1 MNAEAARD
9 PTRKCRSSSEGP
21 FPVRVRLLGGFS
33 VWVGSRAVSEGAW
46 HLRKA
51 KSLVKLLAL
60 APGHGLYRE
69 QIMDLLWPELGKRAA
84 SNNLRGSLHGARR
97 ALAADSIVAS
107 HYLAS
112 KEERVALC
120 PEVELWVDVE
130 AFEEA
135 ANAARRSR
143 DPGAYRA
150 ALELYGG
157 ELLPEDRYEEW
168 AEGRR
173 GELMRLYLALL
184 VELAGLYQEHA
195 DHHSAVATLHE
206 VLAKEPTNEE
216 AHVGLMRLYALSGL
230 SEEALRQYERLSEAL
245 STELGAEPSAPTY
258 ALKEE
263 IAAGSFPP
271 PWSSPTA
278 PAAEEHA
285 DVGTHNLP
293 APRSRF
299 VGRER
304 ELIEV
309 KRALAM
315 TRVLT
320 LTGAGGS
327 GKTRLA
333 LEVARD
339 LVGAYSDGE
348 WLVELAPL
356 WEGRLVAHAVAEA
369 LGVTEQPGRSLNDAL
384 VDALREKRVLLV
396 LDNCEHLIEEAAL
409 LADVLLGLC
418 PRLRILAT
426 SREALNVEGEVVW
439 RVPTLAVPDS
449 GRPPGPR
456 DLTRYDA
463 VRLFVERARLR
474 LPDFEP
480 TPQNAGAVVQI
491 CRRLEGMPLAI
502 ELAAARVGAL
512 SLEQIS
518 ERIENSLKLLTG
530 GSRTATP
537 RQRTL
542 RGALDWSYDLL
553 SEEER
558 TLFRRLS
565 AFAGGWTLEAAEA
578 VGAGGGI
585 EEEDILDLLSKL
597 VDKSLVLSEAEAPD
611 VVRYRMLESVRQ
623 YAREQLEESEE
634 TEAIRRRHASYY
646 LTLAKE
652 AEPGLTGAQQQAWA
666 DRLEAE
672 HDNLRAALLW
682 SLENEPQRALQLAEM
697 LARFWE
703 IRSHFLEGSR
713 WLEASLRESEH
724 ADTATRAK
732 ALAEAG
738 TFVFHQGD
746 YKRAAVFHGEALT
759 LYREL
764 GDEGG
769 VAWSLLCLGA
779 QEVEQGDYE
788 RAKPLFEDALA
799 LSRKTGDKRTVG
811 YALHNLGEVARYRGE
826 YERAK
831 TRGMEALAV
840 FRAMDDEWCVARTLS
855 WLGMVTVYKSD
866 DREAA
871 AGFLREGLALNREIG
886 GWEWT
891 AYCLEGFAS
900 LVGAKARGESA
911 ARLWGA
917 AEALR
922 EEIGSPLQPSDRPDY
937 DRSVAAARTH
947 LDGAAW
953 EAAWKQ
959 GRAMS
964 LEEAMDYA
972 LLGEERNPS
981 ASSAP
986 EEQAI
991 GMQPSALTRREQE
1004 VANLIGRRLTSRQI
1018 ASRLNLSDHTINK
1031 HVANI
1036 LRKLNLRSREQVG
1049 AKMAEQRSHQF

>member
-1 MNAEAARD
+1 
-9 PTRKCRSSSEGP
+9 
-21 FPVRVRLLGGFS
+21 
-33 VWVGSRAVSEGAW
+33 
-46 HLRKA
+46 
-51 KSLVKLLAL
+51 
-60 APGHGLYRE
+60 
-69 QIMDLLWPELGKRAA
+69 MDLLWPELGKRPA

-120 PEVELWVDVE
+120 PEVEVWVDVE
-130 AFEEA
+130 AFEGA

-173 GELMRLYLALL
+173 GELMRLYLALR
-184 VELAGLYQEHA
+184 VELAGLYQEHG
-195 DHHSAVATLHE
+195 DHHSAVATLRE
-206 VLAKEPTNEE
+206 VLAEEPTNEE
-216 AHVGLMRLYALSGL
+216 AHVGLMRLYALSGR
-230 SEEALRQYERLSEAL
+230 SGEALRQYERLSEAL
-245 STELGAEPSAPTY
+245 SGELGKEPSPPTY

-263 IAAGSFPP
+263 IAAGNFPTLRI
-271 PWSSPTA
+271 SPTG
-278 PAAEEHA
+278 PPAEEHA
-285 DVGTHNLP
+285 DVGMHNLP

-304 ELIEV
+304 ELIQV

-339 LVGAYSDGE
+339 LVGAYPDGV

-356 WEGRLVAHAVAEA
+356 SEGRLVAHAVAEA
-369 LGVTEQPGRSLNDAL
+369 LGVPEQPGRSLNDAL
-384 VDALREKRVLLV
+384 VDALREKRVLVV
-396 LDNCEHLIEEAAL
+396 LDNCEHIIEEAARL
-409 LADVLLGLC
+409 VDVLLGLC

-449 GRPPGPR
+449 GRLTAPT

-491 CRRLEGMPLAI
+491 CRRLEGIPLAI
-502 ELAAARVGAL
+502 ELAAARVGTL

-518 ERIENSLKLLTG
+518 ERLEGSLKLLTG
-530 GSRTATP
+530 GGRTATP

-542 RGALDWSYDLL
+542 RGALDWSHELL
-553 SEEER
+553 SGEER
-558 TLFRRLS
+558 ELFRRLS
-565 AFAGGWTLEAAEA
+565 AFARGWTLEAAEA
-578 VGAGGGI
+578 VGAADVI
-585 EEEDILDLLSKL
+585 EEEDIMDVLSNL

-611 VVRYRMLESVRQ
+611 IVRYRMLESVRQ

-634 TEAIRRRHASYY
+634 AEAIRRRHASYY

-672 HDNLRAALLW
+672 HDNLRAALSW

-724 ADTATRAK
+724 ADTA
-732 ALAEAG
+732 
-738 TFVFHQGD
+738 
-746 YKRAAVFHGEALT
+746 
-759 LYREL
+759 
-764 GDEGG
+764 EG
-769 VAWSLLCLGA
+769 
-779 QEVEQGDYE
+779 
-788 RAKPLFEDALA
+788 
-799 LSRKTGDKRTVG
+799 LSRGGNVRLSSGRLQTGGRLPRG
-811 YALHNLGEVARYRGE
+811 SAYALPG
-826 YERAK
+826 
-831 TRGMEALAV
+831 
-840 FRAMDDEWCVARTLS
+840 
-855 WLGMVTVYKSD
+855 
-866 DREAA
+866 
-871 AGFLREGLALNREIG
+871 AGG
-886 GWEWT
+886 
-891 AYCLEGFAS
+891 
-900 LVGAKARGESA
+900 
-911 ARLWGA
+911 
-917 AEALR
+917 
-922 EEIGSPLQPSDRPDY
+922 
-937 DRSVAAARTH
+937 
-947 LDGAAW
+947 
-953 EAAWKQ
+953 
-959 GRAMS
+959 
-964 LEEAMDYA
+964 
-972 LLGEERNPS
+972 
-981 ASSAP
+981 
-986 EEQAI
+986 
-991 GMQPSALTRREQE
+991 
-1004 VANLIGRRLTSRQI
+1004 
-1018 ASRLNLSDHTINK
+1018 
-1031 HVANI
+1031 
-1036 LRKLNLRSREQVG
+1036 
-1049 AKMAEQRSHQF
+1049 

>member
-1 MNAEAARD
+1 MNAEAASD
-9 PTRKCRSSSEGP
+9 PSRKRRSSSDGP
-21 FPVRVRLLGGFS
+21 FPVRLRLLGGFG
-33 VWVGSRAVSEGAW
+33 VWVGSCAVSEGAW

-60 APGHGLYRE
+60 APGHALHRE
-69 QIMDLLWPELGKRAA
+69 QIMDLLWPELSKRAA

-97 ALAADSIVAS
+97 ALSADSIMAS
-107 HYLAS
+107 HYLSS

-143 DPGAYRA
+143 EPDAYRA

-173 GELMRLYLALL
+173 GELLGLYLALL
-184 VELAGLYQEHA
+184 VELAGLYQEHG
-195 DHHSAVATLHE
+195 DHHSAVARLRE

-216 AHVGLMRLYALSGL
+216 AHVGLMRLYALSGQ
-230 SEEALRQYERLSEAL
+230 SGEALRQYERLREVL
-245 STELGAEPSAPTY
+245 SAELGAEPSAPTC

-263 IAAGSFPP
+263 IATGSFPP
-271 PWSSPTA
+271 PRSSPTA
-278 PAAEEHA
+278 PVVEEHA

-339 LVGAYSDGE
+339 LVGAYPDGV

-356 WEGRLVAHAVAEA
+356 SEGKLIAHAVAEA
-369 LGVTEQPGRSLNDAL
+369 LGVPEQPGRSLNDAL
-384 VDALREKRVLLV
+384 VDALREKRVLVV
-396 LDNCEHLIEEAAL
+396 LDNCEHLIEEAARL
-409 LADVLLGLC
+409 VDVLLGLC

-439 RVPTLAVPDS
+439 RVPTLAVPDP
-449 GRPPGPR
+449 GRPPAPTELR
-456 DLTRYDA
+456 RYDA

-491 CRRLEGMPLAI
+491 CRRLEGMPLAM

-518 ERIENSLKLLTG
+518 GRLEDSLKLLTG
-530 GSRTATP
+530 GSRTATR

-542 RGALDWSYDLL
+542 RGALDWSYELL
-553 SEEER
+553 LEEER

-565 AFAGGWTLEAAEA
+565 AFAGWWTLEAAEA
-578 VGAGGGI
+578 VGAAGGI
-585 EEEDILDLLSKL
+585 EEDIMDVLSNL
-597 VDKSLVLSEAEAPD
+597 VDKSLVVTEPEAPE

-623 YAREQLEESEE
+623 YAREQLEESGEA
-634 TEAIRRRHASYY
+634 EAIRRRHASFY
-646 LTLAKE
+646 LALAKE
-652 AEPGLTGAQQQAWA
+652 AESGLTGAQQQAWA
-666 DRLEAE
+666 DQLEAE
-672 HDNLRAALLW
+672 HDNLRAALSW
-682 SLENEPQRALQLAEM
+682 SLENEPQTALQLAET

-713 WLEASLRESEH
+713 WLEAVLQETRH
-724 ADTATRAK
+724 TDTATRAE
-732 ALAEAG
+732 ALTEAG
-738 TFVFHQGD
+738 TFAFHRGD
-746 YKRAAVFHGEALT
+746 YRQATVLHGEALT
-759 LYREL
+759 LYKEL
-764 GDEGG
+764 GDERG
-769 VAWSLLCLGA
+769 VAFALMCLGVQA
-779 QEVEQGDYE
+779 LEQGDYE
-788 RAKPLFEDALA
+788 RAKPLFEEALA
-799 LSRKTGDKRTVG
+799 SSQQLGDERTSA
-811 YALHNLGEVARYRGE
+811 YTLHNLGEVARFRGE
-826 YERAK
+826 YGQAK
-831 TRGMEALAV
+831 TRGMEALAM
-840 FRAMDDEWCVARTLS
+840 FREMDDKWCVARTLS

-886 GWEWT
+886 GWEWV
-891 AYCLEGFAS
+891 AYSLEGFAS
-900 LVGAKARGESA
+900 LVGAKAEGERA
-911 ARLWGA
+911 AMLWGA

-922 EEIGSPLQPSDRPDY
+922 EEIGSPIQPTDRADY

-947 LDGAAW
+947 LEGAAW

-959 GRAMS
+959 GKEMS
-964 LEEAMDYA
+964 LEEAIEYA
-972 LLGEERNPS
+972 LLGEEPTPPEP
-981 ASSAP
+981 SAP
-986 EEQAI
+986 EEEAI
-991 GMQPSALTRREQE
+991 GTQPAGLTRREQE
-1004 VANLIGRRLTSRQI
+1004 VANLIGRRLTTRQI
-1018 ASRLNLSDHTINK
+1018 ASQLHISEHTIDK

-1036 LRKLNLRSREQVG
+1036 LSKLNLHSREQVG
-1049 AKMAEQRSHQF
+1049 AKMAKQRSHPF